1 MKRETIQLQALFYET
16 ATAIEFS
23 ENAIITMR
31 RTKSMQHHPPE
42 YQEMNCRSNQTQQT
56 AKWEFKAS
64 RVQFPFFSKYTTVKW
79 QTCLSI
85 PQISHSTTQMKKL
98 NWRNWKESEIYS
110 IELSVL
116 RMDEFNF
123 VDVRK

>member
-42 YQEMNCRSNQTQQT
+42 YHEMNCRSNRTQQT

-64 RVQFPFFSKYTTVKW
+64 RVQFPFFFEVHHSEMANLSKYTTNFSFNHTNEEVELKELKGVGNLFHRIKCVKDGW
-79 QTCLSI
+79 IQFRGCS
-85 PQISHSTTQMKKL
+85 
-98 NWRNWKESEIYS
+98 
-110 IELSVL
+110 
-116 RMDEFNF
+116 
-123 VDVRK
+123 